1 METPLKLS
9 IVLPTY
15 KEKENLAVFIPQIL
29 AEFQDTAHEII
40 VVDDGSHDG
49 TRELLEEMRK
59 AHPNVLMIER
69 AGLLGL
75 GSALRDGYNKASG
88 EYILSS
94 DADCSFSSGDMRAL
108 YQKIASGFD
117 LVLGYKISQG
127 AHDAKPGSFSFHGWC
142 ENKIISPMSNFVIG
156 LLCGIGL
163 KNYNTDFRI
172 MRRDLWQKLTTVEDR
187 HFFLFEVI
195 LKARRAGAKITEIP
209 VTFAPRLAGESKV
222 SFFRQAPAYFWKLI
236 KVVFFSR

>member
-1 METPLKLS
+1 METPITLS
-9 IVLPTY
+9 IILPTY
-15 KEKENLAVFIPQIL
+15 KEKENLAVFIPRIL
-29 AEFQDTAHEII
+29 RQFEHVPHEII

-49 TRELLEEMRK
+49 TRELMETFRTT
-59 AHPNVLMIER
+59 HPNVHMIER

-75 GSALRDGYNKASG
+75 GSALRDGYNAAKG

-94 DADCSFSSGDMRAL
+94 DADCSFSSNDMQAL
-108 YQKIASGFD
+108 LEKIQTGFD
-117 LVLGYKISQG
+117 LVLGYKINQG
-127 AHDAKPGSFSFHGWC
+127 AHDAKPGTFTIKGWC
-142 ENKIISPMSNFVIG
+142 ENKIISPMSNLVIG

-172 MRRDLWQKLTTVEDR
+172 MRRDLWQKLATKEDR

-195 LKARRAGAKITEIP
+195 LLARRAHARIAEIP
-209 VTFAPRLAGESKV
+209 VTFSPRFAGESKV

-236 KVVFFSR
+236 RMVFFS